1 MGLGL
6 VLTSKNINQKNE
18 DLWQIQFG
26 LMQLRLFRTFKCDMK
41 VILLLYMIVF
51 LWLADVQPKSGV
63 YTVGDFMTRKED
75 LHVVKPTTTVDEGIC

>member
-51 LWLADVQPKSGV
+51 L
-63 YTVGDFMTRKED
+63 
-75 LHVVKPTTTVDEGIC
+75 